1 MSNATRPMAVLLD
14 ELATEFFGPE
24 WPGPLSQFSGINART
39 LQRIRKAAAEGRDHA
54 AAHGALAAI
63 AEAVPVFAERLTAL
77 APESK

>member
-1 MSNATRPMAVLLD
+1 MSADKAPLAVLLD

-39 LQRIRKAAAEGRDHA
+39 LQRIRKAAVDGREHA

-63 AEAVPVFAERLTAL
+63 AEAVPVFAERLNAL